1 MIADTRAKRVASST
15 WLTAAAGMLL
25 LVTAVVM
32 MVCAAPRLHSAQSGA
47 QSGAQSA
54 AQSGAQHAG
63 QPGAGPGGQLV
74 SWVYLTPQARDA
86 GPVAH
91 IPRGVRP

>member
-32 MVCAAPRLHSAQSGA
+32 MVCAAPRLHA
-47 QSGAQSA
+47 
-54 AQSGAQHAG
+54 AQHAG

-74 SWVYLTPQARDA
+74 SWVYLTPQDRDA

>member
-32 MVCAAPRLHSAQSGA
+32 MVCAAPRLHSAQTGA
-47 QSGAQSA
+47 QT
-54 AQSGAQHAG
+54 GAQHAG

-74 SWVYLTPQARDA
+74 SWAYLTPQAGDA

>member
-1 MIADTRAKRVASST
+1 MATMIADTRAKRVVSST

-32 MVCAAPRLHSAQSGA
+32 MVCAAPRLHAAQFGA
-47 QSGAQSA
+47 QP
-54 AQSGAQHAG
+54 GAQHAG

-74 SWVYLTPQARDA
+74 SWVYLSPQARDA